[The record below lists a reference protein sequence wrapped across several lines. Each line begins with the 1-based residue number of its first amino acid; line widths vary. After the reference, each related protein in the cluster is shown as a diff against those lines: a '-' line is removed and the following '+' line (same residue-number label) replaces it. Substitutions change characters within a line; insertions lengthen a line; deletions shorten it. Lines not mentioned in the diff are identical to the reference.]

1 MVEGVV
7 VGILLHKLVLFMA
20 EIDIVMYGRDISF
33 VSYIY
38 SLALAFGFSMF
49 VNVVLH
55 GKLKKV
61 EMVESLKSIE

>member
-1 MVEGVV
+1 M
-7 VGILLHKLVLFMA
+7 MA
-20 EIDIVMYGRDISF
+20 EVDIITFGRNIDFSSF
-33 VSYIY
+33 IY
-38 SLALAFGFSMF
+38 SVVLAFGFSMF